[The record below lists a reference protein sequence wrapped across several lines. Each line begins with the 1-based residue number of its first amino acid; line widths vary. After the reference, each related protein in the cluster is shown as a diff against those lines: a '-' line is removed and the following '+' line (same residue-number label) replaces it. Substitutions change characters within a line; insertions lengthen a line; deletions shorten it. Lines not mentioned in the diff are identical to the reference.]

1 MSYQILTF
9 STTSEHSYLEDP
21 GLQICEDGLSTL
33 PVNPQSLTSWDP
45 TTVVYS
51 TKSKVLLQSHSHRE
65 ITKKNVLPVHANSMI
80 MWTLEETSCWEAV
93 DKSCQGV
100 KHTFRALKPW
110 SSVLCFRMG
119 TVSKCLNQKSE
130 ASKTWSLF
138 YHVYK
143 GFLLA
148 SRQSY
153 IIYILEIFGGS
164 CSIYIYY
171 MYIII
176 CISSASI
183 PVLTSSSTSC
193 WNPFCNCG
201 LGAGTKKN
209 WRNMW
214 QMYTN
219 VTKLMHI
226 DENKTLSNSGQI
238 KHI

>member
-1 MSYQILTF
+1 MWVDQPGTSGWNKPHLATASNRYRSLRTQNGEAICGSPYSVPIVPGGVGIRSSQSSCPVTVWVCHSPRWLYNTRIKIIKIENIHIIYSSQIMSYQILTF

-110 SSVLCFRMG
+110 SSVLCFRNGYSIQMP
-119 TVSKCLNQKSE
+119 QSE
-130 ASKTWSLF
+130 IRGIKDL
-138 YHVYK
+138 
-143 GFLLA
+143 
-148 SRQSY
+148 
-153 IIYILEIFGGS
+153 
-164 CSIYIYY
+164 
-171 MYIII
+171 III
-176 CISSASI
+176 LSCI
-183 PVLTSSSTSC
+183 
-193 WNPFCNCG
+193 
-201 LGAGTKKN
+201 
-209 WRNMW
+209 
-214 QMYTN
+214 
-219 VTKLMHI
+219 
-226 DENKTLSNSGQI
+226 
-238 KHI
+238 

>member
-1 MSYQILTF
+1 MQIQWSCGLWKKLLVEKLLTNRVKELN
-9 STTSEHSYLEDP
+9 THSGHWNL
-21 GLQICEDGLSTL
+21 GLQSYVSEWVQYPNASIRNQRHQRLDH
-33 PVNPQSLTSWDP
+33 
-45 TTVVYS
+45 YFIMYI
-51 TKSKVLLQSHSHRE
+51 KV
-65 ITKKNVLPVHANSMI
+65 
-80 MWTLEETSCWEAV
+80 SC
-93 DKSCQGV
+93 S
-100 KHTFRALKPW
+100 RAGRAIL
-110 SSVLCFRMG
+110 
-119 TVSKCLNQKSE
+119 
-130 ASKTWSLF
+130 
-138 YHVYK
+138 Y
-143 GFLLA
+143 
-148 SRQSY
+148 
-153 IIYILEIFGGS
+153 IYILEIFGGS